1 MWVSFKM
8 VLKYGIKS
16 FQPYEFQTRL
26 FLLGYFHF
34 SPVATQMFNSDD
46 GKSNNSAVAE
56 RLRDASCLCAK
67 SLKFVQG
74 HSKLHR

>member
-1 MWVSFKM
+1 M

-34 SPVATQMFNSDD
+34 SPVA
-46 GKSNNSAVAE
+46 KSNNSAVAE